1 MNFLGKL
8 GQNLKR
14 IREAQN
20 LTQAEL
26 AEQADVSVSTIARI
40 ELGEGFLTFK
50 TIQKIANGLKI
61 DIETLFLFQNF
72 KNTNPDYNS
81 FLHDLNTLSRRLTT
95 KEDYNFI
102 LNVMELY
109 INTKKH

>member
-26 AEQADVSVSTIARI
+26 AEQADVSISTIARI

-50 TIQKIANGLKI
+50 TIQKIATGLKI
-61 DIETLFLFQNF
+61 EVEELFIFQNLKDNNF
-72 KNTNPDYNS
+72 TQTAFLQDFTN
-81 FLHDLNTLSRRLTT
+81 LSKHLAT
-95 KEDYNFI
+95 KEDYTFI
-102 LNVMELY
+102 IEMTKLY
-109 INTKKH
+109 INSKKH